1 MFAFSKSLLYLGF
14 LSCVF
19 IVPLAFV
26 LVLCTAIPP
35 SSFLSRECAGNSLVA
50 CQSDLVRSPISVAT
64 IEKRRSISDIT
75 DIDVNMAQLP
85 LLPRCTFHLLTAF
98 TIVAFVLIILFPT
111 LGYTKSV
118 YRPLDDSPTIITD
131 AFADPTV
138 SPSIYLKLQQPP
150 DGFNYDGPVS
160 ERVRQTIDSPRPWIS
175 ALKVIGSSLR
185 VAGTGIVIAGHFL
198 WIVMRPLQVVII
210 FLFDKLVFVFQ
221 PFIIMGTGIYTLAFL
236 WPIQLVNY
244 LAKTFYPI
252 YLFLACASIVGLVVG
267 SIASYTSSYIN
278 GRLFPRPPP
287 KSILPAI
294 ESRPKTAESSPES
307 MYSSGTATPA
317 PYRVPPPSKYSS
329 GGIDDVHI
337 LDTNALFSSFS
348 LPIPPPTPP
357 GILYTAPTPAGSV
370 SGVVGETIF
379 EEDDDSD
386 DKTPVASVA
395 SWALGAGK
403 PLTRP
408 ESAHGRITGKQEGI
422 GAGGTW
428 HPKIKR
434 EEVDVQGI
442 SFGDDE
448 IRKRK

>member
-1 MFAFSKSLLYLGF
+1 
-14 LSCVF
+14 
-19 IVPLAFV
+19 
-26 LVLCTAIPP
+26 
-35 SSFLSRECAGNSLVA
+35 
-50 CQSDLVRSPISVAT
+50 
-64 IEKRRSISDIT
+64 
-75 DIDVNMAQLP
+75 MAQLP
-85 LLPRCTFHLLTAF
+85 FLPRCTLHLLTAF
-98 TIVAFVLIILFPT
+98 TIVAFLLIILFPT
-111 LGYTKSV
+111 LSYTKSV
-118 YRPLDDSPTIITD
+118 YRPLDDSATIITD

-138 SPSIYLKLQQPP
+138 SPSKYVKFQQPA
-150 DGFNYDGPVS
+150 DGLHYDGPVS
-160 ERVRQTIDSPRPWIS
+160 ERVRQTTDPPRPWIS

-185 VAGTGIVIAGHFL
+185 VVGTGLVVAAQFL
-198 WIVMRPLQVVII
+198 WIVVRPLQVVLV
-210 FLFDKLVFVFQ
+210 FLFDKFVFLFQ
-221 PFIIMGTGIYTLAFL
+221 PFIIIGTGIYTLAL
-236 WPIQLVNY
+236 VWPIQLVDY

-267 SIASYTSSYIN
+267 SVASYTSSYIN
-278 GRLFPRPPP
+278 NSLFPRPPP
-287 KSILPAI
+287 KSTPLAI
-294 ESRPKTAESSPES
+294 ELPPKTAESPPES
-307 MYSSGTATPA
+307 MYSSGTVTPA

-329 GGIDDVHI
+329 GGIDDIHI

-408 ESAHGRITGKQEGI
+408 ESAHGRMTGRQEGVS
-422 GAGGTW
+422 AGGTW

-442 SFGDDE
+442 DFGDDG